1 MINLTKEE
9 HCRTVAVDLRV
20 YVEATETRS
29 REAAAP
35 KFLYNGSSGPT
46 LWLEKQQGPR
56 VELGPHALL
65 LLLMGG
71 FSGGPLEVI
80 G

>member
-29 REAAAP
+29 REAVAP
-35 KFLYNGSSGPT
+35 EFPYDGSSGPT
-46 LWLEKQQGPR
+46 LWLEKQQGPG

-65 LLLMGG
+65 LLVMGG
-71 FSGGPLEVI
+71 FSGGPLEGI

>member
-9 HCRTVAVDLRV
+9 HCRPVAVDLRV

-35 KFLYNGSSGPT
+35 EFLYVRGSGPT
-46 LWLEKQQGPR
+46 LWLEKQQGPGG
-56 VELGPHALL
+56 ELGPHALL
-65 LLLMGG
+65 LLGMGG